1 MSGRQEVATSSRVF
15 STNRPFGWVPQVLE
29 RLGLRIEDVDLF
41 SDTPPLP
48 VREAFAAFPR
58 DGTSLAP

>member
-1 MSGRQEVATSSRVF
+1 MAFRDFTF
-15 STNRPFGWVPQVLE
+15 PQVLE

-48 VREAFAAFPR
+48 IHEEFAA
-58 DGTSLAP
+58 